1 MSSENEDDLRGDKVS
16 DLYYSQSP
24 LGQTQAW
31 SQADLDQ
38 NSIGRIIGL
47 ITLEC
52 YLLVIICIKLE
63 LQLALSNPFQQ

>member
-1 MSSENEDDLRGDKVS
+1 MADNSVIRVKRMRRMSSENEDDLRGDKVS

-38 NSIGRIIGL
+38 NSIGKTNML
-47 ITLEC
+47 HFPTLEC
-52 YLLVIICIKLE
+52 YLEI
-63 LQLALSNPFQQ
+63 F